1 MTEKKHVASSL
12 LFMMTEPIVQSIMNR
27 SEEIL
32 PVIKEVSDFWKFDLF
47 SRRPGPAYYDENGQL
62 HTTDLDLA
70 VFLYSLA
77 GRNAVINIPTYKSK
91 RVSAQR
97 KDQQVTSKY
106 NRHGEVIN
114 VGANKEFFSFNIR
127 IKDLN
132 VVGENEVGAPR
143 TFMLTDLDG
152 SWYKGWQ
159 RIEFVPT
166 INENKFI
173 TENSLWTGNKIY
185 FKHFVSPNR
194 WTSFFGR
201 HFVIT
206 KMLIERLREEAKYY
220 NSMWKMFAST
230 GLEFPEGEGP
240 SSYEYSEKEK
250 GIRKKIQAFEVKIQ
264 HPPFENEFPQLEP
277 SVENMVYAYNRQKL
291 LTYTV
296 IPRLQFA
303 VRATELAHFRAP
315 ERMPF
320 WLKNVK
326 WEHGYKEGPRKRTLW
341 DRLPLY
347 QLEVGKPAV
356 SILKRVYEKSTE
368 VAA

>member
-1 MTEKKHVASSL
+1 MTEKKQVASSL
-12 LFMMTEPIVQSIMNR
+12 LFMMTEPIVQAIMDR
-27 SEEIL
+27 SAGIM
-32 PVIKEVSDFWKFDLF
+32 PIIKEVADFWKFDLF
-47 SRRPGPAYYDENGQL
+47 TRRPGPAYYDERGNL

-77 GRNAVINIPTYKSK
+77 GRKAVINIPEYKAK

-97 KDQQVTSKY
+97 KDQQLTSKY
-106 NRHGEVIN
+106 NRHGEIIN

-132 VVGENEVGAPR
+132 VVGEDEVGAPR

-152 SWYKGWQ
+152 SWYDGWRTIQ
-159 RIEFVPT
+159 FVPT
-166 INENKFI
+166 IKENKFI
-173 TENSLWTGNKIY
+173 TENSLWTGNRIY
-185 FKHFVSPNR
+185 FKNFVSPNR

-201 HFVIT
+201 HYVIT
-206 KMLIERLREEAKYY
+206 KMLINRLKEEASFY
-220 NSMWKMFAST
+220 NSQWKLFAST

-240 SSYEYSEKEK
+240 QTYEYGEKEK
-250 GIRKKIQAFEVKIQ
+250 GVRKNIQAFEVKIQ
-264 HPPFENEFPQLEP
+264 HPPFENEFPQKEAT
-277 SVENMVYAYNRQKL
+277 VENMVDAYKRQKL

-303 VRATELAHFRAP
+303 IRATEYAHFKAP
-315 ERMPF
+315 TRMPF

-326 WEHGYKEGPRKRTLW
+326 WEIGYKESPRSRTLW
-341 DRLPLY
+341 ERLPLY

-356 SILKRVYEKSTE
+356 SILKRTYEKSTE

>member
-1 MTEKKHVASSL
+1 MTEKKQVASSL
-12 LFMMTEPIVQSIMNR
+12 LFMMTEPIVQTIMKRN
-27 SEEIL
+27 EDVTQ
-32 PVIKEVSDFWKFDLF
+32 VIKEVADFWKFDLF
-47 SRRPGPAYYDENGQL
+47 TRRPGPAYYDEQGNL

-77 GRNAVINIPTYKSK
+77 GRKAVINIPEYEAK
-91 RVSAQR
+91 RVSAKR
-97 KDQQVTSKY
+97 TDQKVISKY
-106 NRHGEVIN
+106 NRHGEIIN

-132 VVGENEVGAPR
+132 VIGENEVGAPR

-152 SWYKGWQ
+152 SWYDGWKTIQ
-159 RIEFVPT
+159 FVPT

-185 FKHFVSPNR
+185 FKNFVSPNR

-201 HFVIT
+201 HYAIT
-206 KMLIERLREEAKYY
+206 KLLIERLKEEASFY
-220 NSMWKMFAST
+220 NSQWKEFAAT
-230 GLEFPEGEGP
+230 GLKFPEGEGP
-240 SSYEYSEKEK
+240 QTYEYAPKEK

-264 HPPFENEFPQLEP
+264 HPEFEGDYPKKEAT
-277 SVENMVYAYNRQKL
+277 VENMVDSYNRQKL
-291 LTYTV
+291 FTYTI

-303 VRATELAHFRAP
+303 IRATEYAHFKAP

-326 WEHGYKEGPRKRTLW
+326 WEKNYVERGKRTKW

-347 QLEVGKPAV
+347 QIEVGKPAV
-356 SILKRVYEKSTE
+356 SILKRTYEKSTE